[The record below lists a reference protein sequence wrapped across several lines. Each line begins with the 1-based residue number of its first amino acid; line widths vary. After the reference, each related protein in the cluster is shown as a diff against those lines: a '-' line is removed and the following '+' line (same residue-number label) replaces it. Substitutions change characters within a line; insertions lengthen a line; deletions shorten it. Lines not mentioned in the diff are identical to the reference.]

1 MYDVYKKEKKKGH
14 RERKKKKKN
23 GTLWPTNVN
32 SHDVKVLFYGY
43 RVHRVK
49 KKEDRRYVENW
60 EPARK
65 CLAPRRVKKESDA
78 TRPFT
83 DVWQTLLKQHAFKLK
98 RKKKKIY
105 QN

>member
-1 MYDVYKKEKKKGH
+1 MTKRHAGICQIESFARSMYDVYKKEKKKGH

-49 KKEDRRYVENW
+49 KKEDRRYVEN
-60 EPARK
+60 
-65 CLAPRRVKKESDA
+65 
-78 TRPFT
+78 
-83 DVWQTLLKQHAFKLK
+83 
-98 RKKKKIY
+98 
-105 QN
+105 